1 MSNLPQRGD
10 VAPAFELPCSD
21 GGTVSVDD
29 NKHKPVVLFFYPKDN
44 TPGCTKEACS
54 FRDLKAEFDKAGA
67 VVYGVSADTLE
78 SHAKFIEK
86 QGLNFPLLSDPEHTM
101 LTAYGVW
108 GEKKNYGRTY
118 MGIVRSTFLIDEEGT
133 IRRSWRK
140 VRVKGHVEEVLEAAR
155 SL

>member
-101 LTAYGVW
+101 LTDYGVW

-118 MGIVRSTFLIDEEGT
+118 MGITRATVIIGRDGMVA
-133 IRRSWRK
+133 RSWAK
-140 VRVKGHVEEVLEAAR
+140 VKVDGHADMVLEAVR
-155 SL
+155 EL